1 VQEREQRDL
10 RDSVRRPFFTRF
22 RRFRVRGSGNAPVAL
37 GRFSRFGGRR
47 ARHERQVDEPRS
59 FHRQSEPNRAWLTPQ
74 VPLKSILPGFFVVA
88 EVPAQHPPAATGLPR
103 KYLGP
108 PSCHNLPCR
117 PCGEVGCVYRKGHSR
132 VTVHISQDGRPRPSQ
147 NPKGVILPQEP
158 DRANVG
164 SVGGQVCRQRSSKEL
179 FHVAVARL
187 HLGHCIATRRPLPL
201 RRPFVT
207 WRCARN
213 VAAPGGRPKKSAE
226 RTTAVASDAARRTWG
241 PSIASPSSRPSAASI
256 ADRRASMSCRGSA
269 YAQAAGMA
277 RRDQE
282 RSVSTIS
289 KLQGH

>member
-1 VQEREQRDL
+1 M
-10 RDSVRRPFFTRF
+10 
-22 RRFRVRGSGNAPVAL
+22 
-37 GRFSRFGGRR
+37 
-47 ARHERQVDEPRS
+47 
-59 FHRQSEPNRAWLTPQ
+59 
-74 VPLKSILPGFFVVA
+74 
-88 EVPAQHPPAATGLPR
+88 
-103 KYLGP
+103 
-108 PSCHNLPCR
+108 
-117 PCGEVGCVYRKGHSR
+117 
-132 VTVHISQDGRPRPSQ
+132 
-147 NPKGVILPQEP
+147 
-158 DRANVG
+158 G

-256 ADRRASMSCRGSA
+256 ADRRASMSCRGSP

-277 RRDQE
+277 RDPSHNDNPEDFRAFGPKGAGPNPE
-282 RSVSTIS
+282 HHRALASGRSETSGYEHSATSSWSGCVEATG
-289 KLQGH
+289 QGLGARSGMESLHPHRGCS